1 MATRSKWTSETGRR
15 VLSCALRRLAPV
27 AVLATHLAWGSAA
40 LAQPATTTLYGYVDG
55 AGVAHLAYQ
64 PLDARYEPVLRDEGD
79 EKGRVP
85 GKSHSRSTLLT
96 WLAFAPEV
104 KALQPLLRQAEKAT
118 GVDAEL
124 LKAIITVESGYQRDL
139 VSPAGAIGL
148 MQITPETGQ
157 RYASKAE
164 LAARP
169 AEDLL
174 RDPQANV
181 MLGAR
186 MLADLTRRLGRIDVA
201 LAAWNAG
208 EGPVRKAGG
217 KVPPMAETQAHV
229 HMVLELYWALLQQRQ
244 QGRARE
250 LNLVRR
256 SAPPSVALR

>member
-1 MATRSKWTSETGRR
+1 
-15 VLSCALRRLAPV
+15 
-27 AVLATHLAWGSAA
+27 
-40 LAQPATTTLYGYVDG
+40 VDG

-64 PLDARYEPVLRDEGD
+64 PLDARYEPVLRERDAD
-79 EKGRVP
+79 NGRVP
-85 GKSHSRSTLLT
+85 GKAHNRTTLLT

-104 KALQPLLRQAEKAT
+104 KALQPMLRKAEKAT

-124 LKAIITVESGYQRDL
+124 LKAIITVESGYQRHL

-148 MQITPETGQ
+148 MQITPDTGQ

-169 AEDLL
+169 TDELL
-174 RDPQANV
+174 RDPQTNV
-181 MLGAR
+181 MVGAR
-186 MLADLTRRLGRIDVA
+186 MLADLTRRLGGIDVA

-208 EGPVRKAGG
+208 EGTVRKAGG
-217 KVPPMAETQAHV
+217 KVPAIAETKAHV

-250 LNLVRR
+250 LNLVRHD
-256 SAPPSVALR
+256 APSTVALR